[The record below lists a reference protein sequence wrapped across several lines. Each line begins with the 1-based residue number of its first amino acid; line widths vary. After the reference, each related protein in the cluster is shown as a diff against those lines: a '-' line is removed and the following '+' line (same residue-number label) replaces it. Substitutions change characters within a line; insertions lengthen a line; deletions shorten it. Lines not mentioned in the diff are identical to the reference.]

1 MADPAPKKKPFPVL
15 LVGAGLLVLI
25 AVIAVLVSSGG
36 DDDDGDGDGAALQE
50 TAPVEVSGTPLPTL
64 EDPAN
69 DPAVGRPSPS
79 VSGVSFDGTPVT
91 LGGEG
96 PQLIMFVAHWCPH
109 CQAEVPVITDWLDDD
124 GEPEG
129 VALRAMSTGVQ
140 ASAPN
145 YPPSAWLDEEGWPVP
160 TLADD
165 PESTGASAFG
175 LSAFPFFVAVDGD
188 GSVAARVSGE
198 LTVDQLEA
206 LVDAARG

>member
-15 LVGAGLLVLI
+15 LVGAGLVVLI

-69 DPAVGRPSPS
+69 DPAVGRPAPS

-145 YPPSAWLDEEGWPVP
+145 YPPSAWLEREGWTAP
-160 TLADD
+160 TMVDD
-165 PESTGASAFG
+165 ASSGALRALGMS
-175 LSAFPFFVAVDGD
+175 SFPGFVF
-188 GSVAARVSGE
+188 
-198 LTVDQLEA
+198 
-206 LVDAARG
+206 VDADGRVVQRTTGQLPAGAFDRAVRSLAP